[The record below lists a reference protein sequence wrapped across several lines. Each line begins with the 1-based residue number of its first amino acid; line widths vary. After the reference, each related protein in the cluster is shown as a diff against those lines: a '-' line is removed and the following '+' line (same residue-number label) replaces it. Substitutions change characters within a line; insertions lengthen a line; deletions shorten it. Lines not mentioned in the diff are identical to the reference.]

1 MADLLRGKDVD
12 DISELRRQGLSI
24 RAISRMT
31 GYCRKTIRKYLIG
44 PRTVPEYG
52 PRKPSI
58 GKLEPFK
65 MYLNERLAAGV
76 WNAQM
81 LLRELRERGYAGSYT
96 LLTDWL
102 RPQRQ
107 AASVAARRFETA
119 PGQRAQVDW
128 GHLGSLDGDGETRK
142 LWG

>member
-1 MADLLRGKDVD
+1 VADLLRGKDMG
-12 DISELRRQGLSI
+12 DIEELKRQGLSI

-44 PRTVPEYG
+44 PRHVPEYG
-52 PRKPSI
+52 PRRPSV

-65 MYLNERLAAGV
+65 LYLDERLAAGV
-76 WNAQM
+76 WNAQVLM
-81 LLRELRERGYAGSYT
+81 REVRERGYAGSYT

-107 AASVAARRFETA
+107 AAQSVAVRRFET
-119 PGQRAQVDW
+119 
-128 GHLGSLDGDGETRK
+128 GDFAN
-142 LWG
+142 LNWPHSII